1 MADDDDVRLPL
12 GLGPV
17 SNGEFLPLAAG
28 PADVRLAWA
37 VLDRAAAAADALAM
51 DRRLFLQTAGGMA
64 ALLTTIN
71 LAACSS
77 QTRTS
82 ARPTKARPTTPG
94 GHYRTPSPEQLPECQ
109 EALGSR
115 GEFIVDVHTHHVM
128 PSLPWR
134 TTAPDTLRLVLDMV
148 PPDCTAANPL
158 TCVDRATYLHDMFLA
173 SDTTVAL
180 LSDLPSTGDSSD
192 PLPFNAADDTWQL
205 ARSLTRGGQ
214 SRLLLQNVIAP
225 NFGSLAE
232 RLDGMTATA
241 GTRRVSAFKV
251 YTAWGPAGAAS
262 TWTTRRW
269 GCRSCST
276 RMTSA

>member
-1 MADDDDVRLPL
+1 MAGGDDDVRLPL
-12 GLGPV
+12 VLGPV

-28 PADVRLAWA
+28 PADVRLARA

-71 LAACSS
+71 LAACTS
-77 QTRTS
+77 QAHTS
-82 ARPTKARPTTPG
+82 ARASARPATPG
-94 GHYRTPSPEQLPECQ
+94 GSYRTPPPEELPGCQ

-158 TCVDRATYLHDMFLA
+158 TCVDRAAYLHDMFLA

-180 LSDLPSTGDSSD
+180 LSDLPST
-192 PLPFNAADDTWQL
+192 
-205 ARSLTRGGQ
+205 R
-214 SRLLLQNVIAP
+214 
-225 NFGSLAE
+225 
-232 RLDGMTATA
+232 
-241 GTRRVSAFKV
+241 
-251 YTAWGPAGAAS
+251 
-262 TWTTRRW
+262 
-269 GCRSCST
+269 
-276 RMTSA
+276 